1 MIAKFRE
8 EATSGCKIAIF
19 PGSFNPFTTGH
30 MSILLRGLQLF
41 DRVVVAIGYNG
52 SKNAESELDERKAH
66 IERVVSGLA
75 SVDVIAYGGLTV
87 EAAKKVGAR
96 FILRG
101 IRNVSDFEYERN
113 LADVNRSISGIETV
127 LLYALPELAMVSSSM
142 VRELNHYGYD
152 TSKYEVDE
160 EYVEKKH

>member
-8 EATSGCKIAIF
+8 EVASGRKIAIF

-41 DRVVVAIGYNG
+41 DRVVVAIGYNDR
-52 SKNAESELDERKAH
+52 KNAESELDERKAH
-66 IERVVSGLA
+66 IERVVSGLTR
-75 SVDVIAYGGLTV
+75 VDVIAYGGLTV
-87 EAAKKVGAR
+87 EAAKSVGAR

-160 EYVEKKH
+160 EYVKK